1 LGGFKKVAKYL
12 YIMRWIGI
20 VLFALVTS
28 LLLLTQCN
36 NESEKSPYR
45 NIDNPAASY
54 VGMETCRSCHWQ
66 VYESFIKTGMGQSWD
81 IASRKK
87 SAADFDPHK
96 ALVYDQHKD
105 LYYKPFWENDSL
117 YILEFRL
124 SGNDTIHRR
133 LEKVSYIVGSGQHTN
148 SHIIDING
156 YLFQAPIT
164 YYTQKGKW
172 DLAPGFENGQ
182 NSRFDRKIELEC
194 MSCHNGYPDF
204 VEESLNQYQTV
215 QRGIDCERCHGP
227 GSIHVS
233 EKKSGQII
241 DTSKGP
247 DYSIVNPKRLST
259 EAQNNLCQRCHLQG
273 VAVLNDG
280 KSFFDFMPSQK
291 LSNSMHVFMPQYSG
305 SENHMIMASH
315 VERMKMSACYLNSG
329 KMSCITCHN
338 PHVSVK
344 ETPNSQYLNACK
356 NCHASKD
363 CMAPVAERNANED
376 NCVKCHMPKNGSI
389 DIPHVAV
396 TDHYIR
402 RKPNTDK
409 ELKET
414 VKFIAMRC
422 YNSDKVD
429 ERTRARSFM
438 EFHERYE
445 PAKIFL
451 DSAKKYLLS
460 AEVKQTEAD
469 WIRLLFLQKSFNE
482 IIQLSDLPLAENI
495 QDAWTAYRIGEAYLS
510 LQNFAQ
516 AIQYLSRACDLK
528 PKALDFQSK
537 LSTAYGLSGNQN
549 MSEKVSLFILSQHP
563 RYAMALFNLG
573 VIALQRQN
581 LQSAEKYLFQA
592 MQANP
597 DHVQTLVNYAVV
609 LYQQNRKSE
618 INQLLLRALKLD
630 PDNQQI
636 QMMLKDLGQ
645 STTKPF

>member
-1 LGGFKKVAKYL
+1 
-12 YIMRWIGI
+12 
-20 VLFALVTS
+20 
-28 LLLLTQCN
+28 
-36 NESEKSPYR
+36 
-45 NIDNPAASY
+45 
-54 VGMETCRSCHWQ
+54 
-66 VYESFIKTGMGQSWD
+66 
-81 IASRKK
+81 
-87 SAADFDPHK
+87 
-96 ALVYDQHKD
+96 
-105 LYYKPFWENDSL
+105 
-117 YILEFRL
+117 
-124 SGNDTIHRR
+124 
-133 LEKVSYIVGSGQHTN
+133 
-148 SHIIDING
+148 
-156 YLFQAPIT
+156 
-164 YYTQKGKW
+164 
-172 DLAPGFENGQ
+172 
-182 NSRFDRKIELEC
+182 
-194 MSCHNGYPDF
+194 
-204 VEESLNQYQTV
+204 
-215 QRGIDCERCHGP
+215 
-227 GSIHVS
+227 
-233 EKKSGQII
+233 
-241 DTSKGP
+241 
-247 DYSIVNPKRLST
+247 
-259 EAQNNLCQRCHLQG
+259 
-273 VAVLNDG
+273 
-280 KSFFDFMPSQK
+280 
-291 LSNSMHVFMPQYSG
+291 
-305 SENHMIMASH
+305 
-315 VERMKMSACYLNSG
+315 
-329 KMSCITCHN
+329 MSCITCHN

-422 YNSDKVD
+422 YNSDEVD